1 MERTTTNQTSY
12 EIRGGGGNKLFLIIA
27 IVLGIALLFAV
38 KKCSDVHDINVVT
51 RGALND
57 TVRYYQNKLGTV
69 TAGKNTLQL
78 DKKQLQDL
86 LLKKDKE
93 MAALASEFAKV
104 HSVTKYSTK
113 TVYDTIAVPFKDT
126 VPCVFVRADK
136 VREKWYGFNYK
147 VNQKGFV
154 IDSLTIPN
162 TATVITGTKRKW
174 FLGKE
179 TVTTDITNTNPYIK
193 VTDIT
198 SAEVILPAPWYKK
211 WWLWAAAGAVSG
223 FMVAK

>member
-12 EIRGGGGNKLFLIIA
+12 EIRGGGGSKLFLIIA
-27 IVLGIALLFAV
+27 MILGIALLLAV
-38 KKCSDVHDINVVT
+38 KKCSDGHDINVVT
-51 RGALND
+51 KGALTD
-57 TVRYYQNKLGTV
+57 TVKYYQNKLGTV

-86 LLKKDKE
+86 LQKKDKE
-93 MAALASEFAKV
+93 LAALASEFAKV
-104 HSVTKYSTK
+104 HSVTKYGTK

-126 VPCVFVRADK
+126 VPCVFERAET

-154 IDSLTIPN
+154 IDSLVIPN
-162 TATVITGTKRKW
+162 TATVITGTRRKW

-179 TVTTDITNTNPYIK
+179 TITTDITNTNPYIK

-198 SAEVILPAPWYKK
+198 SAEVILPAAWYKK
-211 WWLWAAAGAVSG
+211 WWLWLAAGALSG
-223 FMVAK
+223 FIIAK